1 MRRKVK
7 MQAPVVAR
15 AHLHLL
21 QGVHLRIEA
30 GVRRKKRSQ
39 SRRNFEQDHLQQ
51 VVHQPKEVKA
61 KRNQVVEDDLLV
73 HHAPDDQGL
82 ILIPSTEMI
91 DAEMTPEGDIGRD
104 RVPQEQEALATTGKK
119 TEEEGA
125 LPPSL
130 LVRDIGPQD
139 DIE

>member
-15 AHLHLL
+15 VHLHLL
-21 QGVHLRIEA
+21 QGVHLKIEA
-30 GVRRKKRSQ
+30 GVRRKIRSQ
-39 SRRNFEQDHLQQ
+39 NRRNFERDHLQQ

-61 KRNQVVEDDLLV
+61 KRNQAVEDDQPV
-73 HHAPDDQGL
+73 HNDRDDQGL

-91 DAEMTPEGDIGRD
+91 DAEMTPEEDIGQD
-104 RVPQEQEALATTGKK
+104 RVLQEEEALATTEKI
-119 TEEEGA
+119 TEEEDV
-125 LPPSL
+125 PPLSP
-130 LVRDIGPQD
+130 LVSDIGPKD